1 MKQLRQLLTLGLM
14 AACLALPV
22 TAGAS
27 GSYTARPP
35 QPGVAGKSL
44 DRAKYSLGQ
53 KLFTGKV
60 QPSGQAGQADA
71 ATQNE
76 RLKRLQG
83 LLPEKTAAKK
93 DLPALAGKLTG
104 EQLDALDYYVTKRY
118 AK

>member
-1 MKQLRQLLTLGLM
+1 MKQLRQLLTLGLV

-22 TAGAS
+22 TASAS

-60 QPSGQAGQADA
+60 QPSAQADA
-71 ATQNE
+71 ATQTE

>member
-35 QPGVAGKSL
+35 QPGLAGKSL

-60 QPSGQAGQADA
+60 QPSGQADA